1 MPTDDHPRDAFRI
14 GDRERSDA
22 ADRLAAHAAAGRLS
36 VDELEARLERVHRAV
51 LVRDL
56 RAIEADLPGSARRPL
71 PVPPIAA
78 LPLACLAAAV
88 LLTVAVGHPVLPLFA
103 AALLLWRFGHCLP
116 TPRRSLP

>member
-1 MPTDDHPRDAFRI
+1 MSTDDHSRDAFRI

-71 PVPPIAA
+71 PVSPITA

-103 AALLLWRFGHCLP
+103 AAFLLWRFGHRLP